1 MMTESNHI
9 PDYEIDTIDELNLDR
24 RQPLGD
30 PQDQQES
37 LFSTVDDETMV
48 RRFARGKKRSV
59 SNHNL
64 AINYTHNSLQ
74 LSTPQGE
81 LIALNKIS
89 DKLHYILLKQD
100 SNYWEFIHHLVIEH
114 SFVPINDN
122 TAQGGFTRYQKYQ
135 IPPGYQLKYT
145 NAKDLLDLW
154 QQHSSYGPKQQL
166 DLLFLSK
173 SKWYRVKSAVPKRDK
188 VLLTSVAGQI
198 EISVNTEVPW
208 IYQLNE
214 VSGGL
219 SAQSAPVTNL
229 PIKSSDSD
237 LLNKLISKLGV
248 EEEGMPAAPSTM
260 NSTESIDP
268 DALALFEQV
277 FNPNLFPDMPE
288 EVKRQVVEMQI
299 SALRVLENYIEHGE
313 TITKTEIISDNS
325 GKKISEKTITT
336 NRGCPRWVIESLLQ
350 SQPPETPEIEE

>member
-122 TAQGGFTRYQKYQ
+122 TTQGGFTRYQKYQ

-145 NAKDLLDLW
+145 NARDLLDLW
-154 QQHSSYGPKQQL
+154 QQHSTYGPKQQL

-173 SKWYRVKSAVPKRDK
+173 SKWYRVKSAVLNRDK

-198 EISVNTEVPW
+198 EIPVNIEVPW
-208 IYQLNE
+208 IYQLND
-214 VSGGL
+214 VSDGL
-219 SAQSAPVTNL
+219 SSQPAQVRALPV
-229 PIKSSDSD
+229 KSSDSD

-248 EEEGMPAAPSTM
+248 EEEGMPVAPSTM
-260 NSTESIDP
+260 NNIDS

-277 FNPNLFPDMPE
+277 FNPNLFTELPE
-288 EVKRQVVEMQI
+288 ELKRQVTELQV
-299 SALRVLENYIEHGE
+299 SALKILENYIEHGE
-313 TITKTEIISDNS
+313 TITKTEIISDNN
-325 GKKISEKTITT
+325 GKKVSEKTITT

-350 SQPPETPEIEE
+350 SHPSETPDIEE

>member
-1 MMTESNHI
+1 MMTESNHP

-24 RQPLGD
+24 RQPIGD

-74 LSTPQGE
+74 LSTPHGE

-100 SNYWEFIHHLVIEH
+100 SNYWEFIHHIVIEH

-122 TAQGGFTRYQKYQ
+122 TTQGGFTRYQKYQ

-145 NAKDLLDLW
+145 NAGDLLALW
-154 QQHSSYGPKQQL
+154 QRHSGREQKQHL

-173 SKWYRVKSAVPKRDK
+173 TKWYRVKNAVLQGNN
-188 VLLTSVAGQI
+188 VCLTSVAGQVEMPI
-198 EISVNTEVPW
+198 GTPVPW
-208 IYQLNE
+208 IYQLTE
-214 VSGGL
+214 VSEVL
-219 SAQSAPVTNL
+219 SAKPSIGAKVPPKNG
-229 PIKSSDSD
+229 DSE
-237 LLNKLISKLGV
+237 LLDKLISKLGV
-248 EEEGMPAAPSTM
+248 EEDGKPAVSGHV
-260 NSTESIDP
+260 NGIDP

-277 FNPNLFPDMPE
+277 FNPNFFPDLPE
-288 EVKRQVVEMQI
+288 ELKLQVTELQI
-299 SALRVLENYIEHGE
+299 SAIKILEYYIEHGE
-313 TITKTEIISDNS
+313 TTTKTEIIKDNS

-336 NRGCPRWVIESLLQ
+336 NRGCPRWVIEALLKSQ
-350 SQPPETPEIEE
+350 STAPPAAEE

>member
-122 TAQGGFTRYQKYQ
+122 TTQGGFTRYQKYQ

-173 SKWYRVKSAVPKRDK
+173 SKWYRVKNAVLNRDK

-198 EISVNTEVPW
+198 EIPVNTEVPW
-208 IYQLNE
+208 IYQLND
-214 VSGGL
+214 VSDGL
-219 SAQSAPVTNL
+219 SSQPAPVRAL
-229 PIKSSDSD
+229 PVKSSDSD

-260 NSTESIDP
+260 NNIDS

-277 FNPNLFPDMPE
+277 FNPNLFPELPE
-288 EVKRQVVEMQI
+288 ELKRQVTELQV
-299 SALRVLENYIEHGE
+299 SALKVLENYIEHGE

-336 NRGCPRWVIESLLQ
+336 QRGCPRWVIESLLQ
-350 SQPPETPEIEE
+350 SHPPETPDVEE